1 MILYILYNIGNER
14 YKFFYFLKRFVVPEN
29 IKIYFAISFLFHTF
43 DLVFIK
49 SIVKTDK
56 DTGKIYQY
64 YRLCESFRIGNKT
77 RHRNILSLGKLQ
89 ELPSETDRKI
99 LADRIEHL
107 LTNTSGLFDHE
118 VGAVIEKL
126 AIEFSNVLRRKASE
140 EVPLLQQEAT
150 APGAEEESQSDFE
163 HIDTKTFRHEDV

>member
-1 MILYILYNIGNER
+1 M
-14 YKFFYFLKRFVVPEN
+14 
-29 IKIYFAISFLFHTF
+29 
-43 DLVFIK
+43 FIK

-77 RHRNILSLGKLQ
+77 RHRNILSLGKLE

-118 VGAVIEKL
+118 VPPVIEKL

-140 EVPLLQQEAT
+140 EAPLLQQGDT
-150 APGAEEESQSDFE
+150 AAAAEESQSDFE
-163 HIDTKTFRHEDV
+163 HIDTKTFRHEDVREAGAEWMCRQAIDQLDI

>member
-1 MILYILYNIGNER
+1 M
-14 YKFFYFLKRFVVPEN
+14 
-29 IKIYFAISFLFHTF
+29 ASFLFHTF
-43 DLVFIK
+43 VPVFLK
-49 SIVKTDK
+49 SIIKTDK
-56 DTGKIYQY
+56 DTGKTYQY

-77 RHRNILSLGKLQ
+77 RHRNILTLGKLE
-89 ELPSETDRKI
+89 ELPSEVDRKI

-140 EVPLLQQEAT
+140 QVPLLHQDDTPAD
-150 APGAEEESQSDFE
+150 GGSQSDFE
-163 HIDTKTFRHEDV
+163 HIDTKTFRHEDVREVGAEWMCRQAIDQLELSAFLKDRGFDEQQINT